1 MMDYNSMTKEE
12 LVKEIERLQFY
23 VRFHSILNHNISDG
37 IYKLNNNGDAMNN
50 FKNAI
55 FVGFKY
61 FVDDCEKQAEG
72 KGINSLKEVIE
83 CLNNI

>member
-23 VRFHSILNHNISDG
+23 VRFHSILSHNISDA
-37 IYKLNNNGDAMNN
+37 IHKFNNNDKAVNN
-50 FKNAI
+50 FKSTI
-55 FVGFKY
+55 FVGFKC

-72 KGINSLKEVIE
+72 KDINGLEEVIK
-83 CLNNI
+83 CLSNI

>member
-23 VRFHSILNHNISDG
+23 VRFHSILIHNISDG
-37 IYKLNNNGDAMNN
+37 IHIQENNSESVNN
-50 FKNAI
+50 FQKNVLI
-55 FVGFKY
+55 SFKS
-61 FVDDCEKQAEG
+61 FVDNCEKQAEG
-72 KGINSLKEVIE
+72 KDINSFKEVIE

>member
-37 IYKLNNNGDAMNN
+37 IHKLNSNDEVRNKL
-50 FKNAI
+50 KNAI
-55 FVGFKY
+55 FVGVKC

-72 KGINSLKEVIE
+72 KDINGLEEVIK